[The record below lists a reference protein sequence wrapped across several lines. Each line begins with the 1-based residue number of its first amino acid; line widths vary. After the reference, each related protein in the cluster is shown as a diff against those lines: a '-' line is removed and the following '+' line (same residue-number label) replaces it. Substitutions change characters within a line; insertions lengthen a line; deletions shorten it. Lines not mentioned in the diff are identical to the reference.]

1 MLDNISME
9 VEILDKE
16 LVFVI
21 SENDSQGSYVVAS
34 ASIDLADLK
43 KALANVEIGSIA
55 KEKQ

>member
-1 MLDNISME
+1 MLDNILME

-43 KALANVEIGSIA
+43 KALANVDYWDED
-55 KEKQ
+55 E